1 LRVPLVDLKAQYLT
15 IKSEIDQAMTEVITS
30 TTFVGGQFV
39 QKFEDDFAKFTKS
52 NNVIGVGN
60 GTDAL
65 TIALRSLDIPTD
77 SEVIIPANSFIA
89 TAEAVS
95 SAGYKV
101 IFCDVDPLTYLIDLN
116 IVENLINSSTAAII
130 PVHLYGQMVDM
141 KAIKV
146 LSDKHGLRVIEDAAQ
161 AHGVAYNGIEVGA
174 LSNCA
179 CYSFYPGK
187 NLGAFGD
194 GGAVTTNDNTLA
206 NKIRMYANHGRSA
219 KYEHEFE
226 GINSRLDSLQAA
238 ILSVKLNYLSKWND
252 CRRKAAN
259 CYNDLIKELGLQIP
273 ITNDEKRHAYHLYVT
288 QIQNRDKVVKEMK
301 THGIGVGIHYP
312 IAIPFLGAYKNLGYH
327 PNDFPVTFKQMHHL
341 ISLPLYPEITA
352 KQIHYTV
359 DCLKDSLR
367 G

>member
-1 LRVPLVDLKAQYLT
+1 MRVPLVDLKAQYLT

-30 TTFVGGQFV
+30 TTFIGGQFV

-52 NNVIGVGN
+52 KNVIGVGN

-65 TIALRSLDIPTD
+65 TIALRSLDIPPD

-116 IVENLINSSTAAII
+116 IVENLINSTTAAII

-146 LSDKHGLRVIEDAAQ
+146 LADNHGLRVIEDAAQ

-219 KYEHEFE
+219 KYDHEFE

-238 ILSVKLNYLSKWND
+238 ILSVKLKYLSEWND

-312 IAIPFLGAYKNLGYH
+312 IAIPFLRAYKNLGYH
-327 PNDFPVTFKQMHHL
+327 PNDFPVTYKQMHHL